1 MHGKRSAQH
10 RHQWSSTNQ
19 LSRFHRNQSP
29 LILHGTHTTTHSP
42 QCPLTFSFPFP
53 HFSPLPFTSRTVL
66 KSTHRPS
73 QCHSCPL
80 THHDSSANC
89 SDSSTSTSTNCPAAQ
104 SLNLLHADDHATHQ
118 RTRATSSH
126 GCSASSHFATEPVL
140 RFDDVAHIS
149 HRTENSFKY
158 HRVGIVFLASIIP
171 HSKSVPLSD
180 LRRFSHSSLY
190 TKGSAR
196 RR

>member
-1 MHGKRSAQH
+1 MLVEFDCVAFVVVSQRTSSCRLLSSGVPFAGGCRGSRLFISGPMSEKWSNLHGKRSAQH

-80 THHDSSANC
+80 THHNSSANC
-89 SDSSTSTSTNCPAAQ
+89 LDSSTSTSTN
-104 SLNLLHADDHATHQ
+104 
-118 RTRATSSH
+118 
-126 GCSASSHFATEPVL
+126 
-140 RFDDVAHIS
+140 
-149 HRTENSFKY
+149 
-158 HRVGIVFLASIIP
+158 
-171 HSKSVPLSD
+171 
-180 LRRFSHSSLY
+180 
-190 TKGSAR
+190 
-196 RR
+196 